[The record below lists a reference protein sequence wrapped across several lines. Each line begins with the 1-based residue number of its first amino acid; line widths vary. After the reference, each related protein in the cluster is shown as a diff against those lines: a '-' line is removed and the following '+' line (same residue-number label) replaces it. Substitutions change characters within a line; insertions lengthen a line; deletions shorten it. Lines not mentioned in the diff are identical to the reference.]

1 MDEDIYADAP
11 VKPDAFLSK
20 PYQVQQIRGRHPET
34 GRQLNWPM
42 TCAFARPNGSN
53 KHQPDQDYEKEK
65 KILLFAGLGLLVLLI
80 AAVIVVGFF
89 LGDIV
94 KKGAETV
101 GPQITKTTITLD
113 AVDLSLLTG
122 SAKVKGL
129 VVGNPDG
136 YKTPQAISV
145 GTAAVGVN
153 PMSVLSDKI
162 VIRSVVVEAPEITF
176 EGNPLSKNNLGE
188 ILDNVNAVAKS
199 GGPAPAT
206 NATATAASK
215 PGKKLEVDDFVITNA
230 KVHASLTGM
239 GGKEL
244 TLTLP
249 PIHFTNLGTGPD
261 GITATELTQR
271 VLSEIT
277 TATIKA
283 VASQRNESRA
293 ATPAKPR
300 AKAWTN
306 IKKGLGGLLGK

>member
-1 MDEDIYADAP
+1 M
-11 VKPDAFLSK
+11 KK
-20 PYQVQQIRGRHPET
+20 T
-34 GRQLNWPM
+34 
-42 TCAFARPNGSN
+42 
-53 KHQPDQDYEKEK
+53 K
-65 KILLFAGLGLLVLLI
+65 KILLFAALGLLVLLI

-101 GPQITKTTITLD
+101 GPQITKTTIKLD

-122 SAKVKGL
+122 AAKVKGL

-145 GTAAVGVN
+145 GTVAVGIN

-162 VIRSVVVEAPEITF
+162 VIRSIVVEAPEITF
-176 EGNPLSKNNLGE
+176 EGNPLSKNNLGDL
-188 ILDNVNAVAKS
+188 LDNVNAVAKN
-199 GGPAPAT
+199 GGPAPAAT
-206 NATATAASK
+206 NAPAASK
-215 PGKKLEVDDFVITNA
+215 PGKKLEVDDFVINNA

-249 PIHFTNLGTGPD
+249 PIHFSNLGTGPD
-261 GITATELTQR
+261 GITATELTRR

-277 TATIKA
+277 SATVKA
-283 VASQRNESRA
+283 VASQATNLGGEAGKA
-293 ATPAKPR
+293 ASEGVDKL
-300 AKAWTN
+300 
-306 IKKGLGGLLGK
+306 KKGLGGLLGK